1 MNPLRG
7 LFPSGTSPIVFHPFR
22 AYLGIPLRS
31 KRTSL
36 LMFFGSLTDG
46 LRQEIEEIEYQIVS
60 NLPVNLGK
68 DILFN
73 NQHYVKH
80 Y

>member
-1 MNPLRG
+1 
-7 LFPSGTSPIVFHPFR
+7 
-22 AYLGIPLRS
+22 
-31 KRTSL
+31 
-36 LMFFGSLTDG
+36 MFFGSLTDG

-68 DILFN
+68 NILFN